1 MPSLGGAHLLVL
13 VVVVVLVFDSRRL
26 HGLARTVRGSDL
38 DQGIPPGGNP
48 DRVGL
53 TLRQIQMR
61 QHVDWQDGGI
71 GWDGPEVLPVEEEDE
86 EVDDPPAPITSEPRA
101 SPALPVLWQPFR
113 ALPAASDVAA

>member
-1 MPSLGGAHLLVL
+1 MPSLGGAHLLV
-13 VVVVVLVFDSRRL
+13 VVVLVVLVFDSRRF
-26 HGLARTVRGSDL
+26 HGLARTVRGSDP
-38 DQGIPPGGNP
+38 DRAIPPGGNP

-71 GWDGPEVLPVEEEDE
+71 AWAGPEVLPDE
-86 EVDDPPAPITSEPRA
+86 TPAHGSAEPEA
-101 SPALPVLWQPFR
+101 NPALPVLWQPFL

>member
-1 MPSLGGAHLLVL
+1 MPSLGGAHLLV
-13 VVVVVLVFDSRRL
+13 VVMLVVLVFDSRRL

-38 DQGIPPGGNP
+38 DRGIPPGDNP

-71 GWDGPEVLPVEEEDE
+71 GWGGPEVLPVD
-86 EVDDPPAPITSEPRA
+86 EVDDAPAHVSADPEDNR
-101 SPALPVLWQPFR
+101 ALPVLWQTFR